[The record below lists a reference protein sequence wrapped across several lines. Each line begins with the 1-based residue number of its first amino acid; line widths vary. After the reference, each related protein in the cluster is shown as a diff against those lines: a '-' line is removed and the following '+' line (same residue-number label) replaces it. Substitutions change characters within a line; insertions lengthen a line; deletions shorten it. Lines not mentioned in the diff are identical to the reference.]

1 MCLILHAEC
10 AQHEANREIKIK
22 IDKNDTDHR
31 CAQPRHHTKF
41 VVGKV
46 R

>member
-10 AQHEANREIKIK
+10 AQHEANREIRIK
-22 IDKNDTDHR
+22 VDKNDKDVHSLVIK
-31 CAQPRHHTKF
+31 PNSLL
-41 VVGKV
+41 GKPD